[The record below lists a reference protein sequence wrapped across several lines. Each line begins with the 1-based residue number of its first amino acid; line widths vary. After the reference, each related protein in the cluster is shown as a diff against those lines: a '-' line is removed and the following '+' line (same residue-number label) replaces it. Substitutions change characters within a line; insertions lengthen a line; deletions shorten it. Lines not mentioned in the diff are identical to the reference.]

1 MGFDARFT
9 LALVGWLTATMLA
22 LAAFAA
28 ACVTPGLA
36 AVRLVTGV
44 AAVGAVTG
52 LLWHVNRTNRMLAA
66 FLEAL
71 HHREFAAR
79 FDSRGGAGFASLAAA
94 LDTTMQRL
102 QGERLAGERTL
113 RFLEAL
119 VDDTPV
125 AMLTIDAEHGVRPA
139 NKVARRLLDRHPGT
153 RPADFAIYGAT
164 LAERLAQPAG
174 GTREILLLRLPG
186 GLQRTIV
193 RTASLE
199 RLGSAVHLVSLEPV
213 QGTLDSV
220 EVAAQ
225 TDLVRVLTHE
235 ILNSLTPVMS
245 LARTVDTML
254 AAPAPD
260 LDAVRQA
267 TGTLARRTEG
277 LRSFIDSYRAV
288 ARTPEP
294 RPVTFAAAPFAQ
306 ELARLFGV
314 EWPGHQLALHVDVGM
329 TICADPDLLA
339 QALINLLRNAAQ
351 ASAHLALPQ
360 VRLALAVCDGRTV
373 IEVEDNGGGIPQER
387 RADVFLPFYTT
398 RPEGS
403 GVGLNLVRQIAVA
416 SGWAIEI
423 ASGALGGALLRITF
437 RPGHAPATS
446 GPALRP

>member
-1 MGFDARFT
+1 MGCDARFT
-9 LALVGWLTATMLA
+9 LALIGWLIVAVLA
-22 LAAFAA
+22 LAAFVA
-28 ACVTPGLA
+28 ACMTPGLA
-36 AVRLVTGV
+36 AVRLVTG
-44 AAVGAVTG
+44 AAAAGAVAG

-71 HHREFAAR
+71 HHREFATR
-79 FDSRGGAGFASLAAA
+79 FDRRGGTGFASLAAA
-94 LDTTMQRL
+94 LDRSMQHL
-102 QGERLAGERTL
+102 QDERLAGERDL

-119 VDDTPV
+119 VDDMPV
-125 AMLTIDAEHGVRPA
+125 AMLTVDMEHGVRPA
-139 NKVARRLLDRHPGT
+139 NKVARRLLDRHSGT
-153 RPADFAIYGAT
+153 RPADFGIYGAT
-164 LAERLAQPAG
+164 LAERLARPAG

-213 QGTLDSV
+213 QGTLDTV

-245 LARTVDTML
+245 LSRTVDTML
-254 AAPAPD
+254 AVPAPD
-260 LDAVRQA
+260 LDAARQA

-294 RPVTFAAAPFAQ
+294 RPVTFAADPFAQ

-314 EWPGHQLALHVDVGM
+314 EWPGHQLALHVDAGM

-351 ASAHLALPQ
+351 ASAHLARPQ
-360 VRLALAVCDGRTV
+360 VRLALVGCERRTI
-373 IEVEDNGGGIPQER
+373 IEVEDNGKGIPQER

-398 RPEGS
+398 RQEGS
-403 GVGLNLVRQIAVA
+403 GIGLNLVRQIGVA

-423 ASGALGGALLRITF
+423 TSGMLGGALLRITV
-437 RPGHAPATS
+437 HAGRAAATS
-446 GPALRP
+446 GHAVQP